1 MSVLVYIHCGC
12 SYSYRWIVYTS
23 REYAYGP
30 ILLERKAERI
40 RRSMDTEKEPQRAV
54 CTISV
59 KIAPGRLSWPNR
71 PFALFAQKPIVQ
83 LLGIYMA
90 YLYGLLY
97 RCIPAV
103 NWNRLYYIALG
114 IGLVGACQLSA
125 ITTDKV
131 YIHLKSKNGGVGKP
145 EFKLPAMVPGSLLL
159 PIGCLIVSW
168 TSEAHTHWIASD
180 IGMALVGAGTILSFQ
195 CIQTYLLECFPLH
208 AASAIAAVAFLSSL
222 ARFGFPLF
230 APAMYDA
237 LGFGRAILFWQSR
250 QSSQAVLR
258 PGYVG
263 ITGSGYGTAVSM
275 RVDNPR

>member
-1 MSVLVYIHCGC
+1 MSVLVYIHCEC

-54 CTISV
+54 CTVSV

-97 RCIPAV
+97 WCIPAV
-103 NWNRLYYIALG
+103 DWNRLYYIALG
-114 IGLVGACQLSA
+114 IGLVGACQLNA

-145 EFKLPAMVPGSLLL
+145 EFKLHSLYCSNAPLLECSLNLPSAAMVPGSLLL

-180 IGMALVGAGTILSFQ
+180 IGVALVGAGTILSF
-195 CIQTYLLECFPLH
+195 
-208 AASAIAAVAFLSSL
+208 
-222 ARFGFPLF
+222 
-230 APAMYDA
+230 
-237 LGFGRAILFWQSR
+237 
-250 QSSQAVLR
+250 
-258 PGYVG
+258 
-263 ITGSGYGTAVSM
+263 
-275 RVDNPR
+275 